1 MELTRAE
8 AYKVMEGIKKLK
20 EYKIGVKTGY
30 TLIKNLRKL
39 EEEFKISEELRNN
52 LVKNLREDYAV
63 KKEDGSFESD
73 TTSMFG
79 VKIKPEK
86 LDDAVKE
93 HMDYTNHLNEKV
105 EYDIDTISLKD
116 LESLDIN
123 MGLLADLEN
132 IIND

>member
-1 MELTRAE
+1 MEMTRAE
-8 AYKVMEGIKKLK
+8 SYKVMEGIRKLK

-30 TLIKNLRKL
+30 TLIKNLKKL
-39 EEEFKISEELRNN
+39 EEEFKISEELRNT
-52 LVKNLREDYAV
+52 LVKNLREDYAL

-73 TTSMFG
+73 TNNMFG

-105 EYDIDTISLKD
+105 EYDIETISLKD
-116 LESLDIN
+116 LENLDIN
-123 MGLLADLEN
+123 MGLLADLEL
-132 IIND
+132 IIDD